1 MIAAAID
8 TPAVLID
15 LDTAE
20 ANIRDYQRYCDEHG
34 LKLRPHIKTH
44 KLPGLAEYQLA
55 QGAVGITCQKV
66 SEAEA
71 MVNAGRMQDVL
82 IAYNI
87 LGEAKVARLR
97 RLAERVSISVVA
109 DNIVVANGL
118 SQGFADAERPLPV
131 LVECN
136 TGAERC
142 GVPTPAAAADLALD
156 IAALPGLAFA
166 GLMTYPPAGQTDNV
180 TAWLSQARDLILSRG
195 LEVPVIS
202 SGGSP
207 DMWHAHEKSAATE
220 YRVGTY
226 VYNDRSLVER
236 KVCGWQDCAL
246 TVLSTVVSVSGKHA
260 IIDAGSKALTS
271 DLFGLEGHGFVPN
284 RPNLFIDLLSE
295 EHGRVVSRDGA
306 LDLRVGDRLR
316 IVPNHA
322 CVVSNLFD
330 TVVLLRGDRHVGEAR
345 VAARGQVW

>member
-1 MIAAAID
+1 MTAATID

-20 ANIRDYQRYCDEHG
+20 ANIRGYQRYCDEHG

-44 KLPGLAEYQLA
+44 KLPRLAEYQLA

-71 MVNAGRMQDVL
+71 MVNAGQMQDVL
-82 IAYNI
+82 ITYNI

-97 RLAERVSISVVA
+97 QLAERVNISVVA
-109 DNIVVANGL
+109 DNLVVANGL
-118 SQGFADAERPLPV
+118 SLGFADAERPLPV

-142 GVPTPAAAADLALD
+142 GVPTPQGAADLALG
-156 IAALPGLAFA
+156 IAALPGLVFA
-166 GLMTYPPAGQTDNV
+166 GLMTYPPAGQPDKV
-180 TAWLSQARDLILSRG
+180 AAWLSEARDLILAQG
-195 LEVPVIS
+195 MDVPVIS

-207 DMWHAHEKSAATE
+207 DMWHAHEVPIATE

-246 TVLSTVVSVSGKHA
+246 TVLSTVVSVADNHA

-271 DLFGLEGHGFVPN
+271 DLLGLEGHGFVPD
-284 RPNLFIDLLSE
+284 RPNLFIDQLSE
-295 EHGRVVSRDGA
+295 EHGRVISRDGP
-306 LDLRVGDRLR
+306 LDLQVGDRLR

-322 CVVSNLFD
+322 CEVSNLFD